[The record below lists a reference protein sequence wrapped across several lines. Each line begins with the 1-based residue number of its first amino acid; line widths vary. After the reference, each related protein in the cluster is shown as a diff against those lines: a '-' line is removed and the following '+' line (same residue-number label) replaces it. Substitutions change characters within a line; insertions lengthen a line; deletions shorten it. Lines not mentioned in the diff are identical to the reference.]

1 MSSISKEWKEMTKE
15 VKTKYIDQ
23 AKHLTDKYK
32 AELQKWEEDMI
43 KAGHRD
49 LLRSS
54 VKSKRNM
61 SIGINKE

>member
-1 MSSISKEWKEMTKE
+1 MTEE
-15 VKTKYIDQ
+15 VKSKYLDQ
-23 AKHLTDKYK
+23 AKRLAEKYK

-49 LLRSS
+49 LVKSN
-54 VKSKRNM
+54 VKSKRAT